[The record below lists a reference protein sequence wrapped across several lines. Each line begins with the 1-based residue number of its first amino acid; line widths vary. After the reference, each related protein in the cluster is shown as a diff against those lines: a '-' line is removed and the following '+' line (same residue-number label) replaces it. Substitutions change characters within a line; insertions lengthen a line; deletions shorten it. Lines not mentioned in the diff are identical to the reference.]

1 MDNIWRYMHGYVVMT
16 ICSCELL
23 VTRILV
29 VHSVTPRVHN
39 ITDSIIDSL
48 VTLSMLFLM
57 SNNLDLLTLTS
68 YKKLVNVGVRDSR
81 NQITSST
88 HDLDKTIVT
97 SLYLHICSYKLYT
110 HFYYENTIVSSRL
123 NSFQKFCQK

>member
-1 MDNIWRYMHGYVVMT
+1 
-16 ICSCELL
+16 
-23 VTRILV
+23 
-29 VHSVTPRVHN
+29 
-39 ITDSIIDSL
+39 
-48 VTLSMLFLM
+48 M

-68 YKKLVNVGVRDSR
+68 YKKLVNVGLRDSR

-97 SLYLHICSYKLYT
+97 SLYLQICNYKLYT
-110 HFYYENTIVSSRL
+110 YFYYENTIVSSRP